1 MSAGFTFSACSF
13 FYSVLLTI
21 MFFSK
26 KRIQTLENKI
36 YSYLI
41 ISNLIG
47 VVLGVSCY
55 TSILHRDA
63 FPILNDFI
71 SKALLIYYLTWISFF
86 TAYTFVIS
94 YSKKESDKESKE
106 KYFKKIFNILTVIY
120 VVIAILV
127 FILPL
132 NYFSKGTIAYSF
144 GPSAN
149 LLYIL
154 IPVYICICLIEMFKN
169 FKEIKNKKYLPLFAF
184 IIIGTV
190 VMIIQKLNP
199 GLLLMTSMETFVT
212 FLMYFTIENPDI
224 KMIEELTK
232 TKSLVEKNNNDKSIF
247 IFNTT
252 QQIRHPLNMIEQRTE
267 QLLEDELND
276 DKKEKVIDI
285 RNAQQRIAYILRGV
299 MDVSTIDAKN
309 IKIVKNQYKVANL
322 LTEITLRSKQE
333 ATEKGLEF
341 RTNFDEA
348 IPEMLYGD
356 SIRLKQIIN
365 ALISNA
371 IKYTKEGFVELN
383 VNSIVSFDVC
393 RLVVSVKDSGIGV
406 NAEEINKLFQS
417 KTDENDISDK
427 VDESNVTLDVA
438 KKMVNLI
445 GGTITVRSE
454 KNKGSEFTLIV
465 DQKIASSND
474 KIDNIINEYK
484 KTEDKIKILLV
495 DDNEEER
502 TLLAKKLGGISK
514 LTITKNGEESLKRIR
529 NKEKY
534 DVLLI
539 KESME
544 KLDAYQTIKNA
555 KTLEFV
561 PDKIIVLADNKEEE
575 EKLTINGYNA
585 IFFDTPEQQ
594 FIKKLNNIIKK

>member
-41 ISNLIG
+41 ISNLVG

-106 KYFKKIFNILTVIY
+106 KYFKNIFNILTVIY
-120 VVIAILV
+120 IVIAILV

-132 NYFSKGTIAYSF
+132 NYFSKSTIAYSF

-184 IIIGTV
+184 IIIGSV

-276 DKKEKVIDI
+276 DEKEKVIDI

-406 NAEEINKLFQS
+406 NAEDINKLFQS

-502 TLLAKKLGGISK
+502 TLLTKKLGGISK
-514 LTITKNGEESLKRIR
+514 LTIAKNGEEGLKRIR

-544 KLDAYQTIKNA
+544 KLDAYQIIKKA
-555 KTLEFV
+555 KILEFV

-585 IFFDTPEQQ
+585 IFFDTSEQQ

>member
-41 ISNLIG
+41 ISNLVG

-106 KYFKKIFNILTVIY
+106 KYFKNIFNILTVIY
-120 VVIAILV
+120 IVIAILV

-132 NYFSKGTIAYSF
+132 NYFSKSTIAYSF

-212 FLMYFTIENPDI
+212 FLMFFTIENPDI

-232 TKSLVEKNNNDKSIF
+232 AKALVEKNNNDKSIF
-247 IFNTT
+247 IFNTA
-252 QQIRHPLNMIEQRTE
+252 QQIRYPLNMIDQRAD
-267 QLLEDELND
+267 QILDEDNLDEIKNMA
-276 DKKEKVIDI
+276 VDI
-285 RNAQQRIAYILRGV
+285 KNAKQRISYVLNGA
-299 MDVSTIDAKN
+299 MDVSTIDAKK
-309 IKIVKNQYKVANL
+309 IKIVDSKYSLSNL
-322 LTEITLRSKQE
+322 LTEICLKFKSM
-333 ATEKGLEF
+333 ATEKNLEF
-341 RTNFDEA
+341 RKNIEESL
-348 IPEMLYGD
+348 PETLYGD
-356 SIRLKQIIN
+356 SIRLKQIIS
-365 ALISNA
+365 ALLLNA

-383 VNSIVSFDVC
+383 VNTVITYDVC
-393 RLVVSVKDSGIGV
+393 RLVISVKDSGIGV
-406 NAEEINKLFQS
+406 NAEKLNKIFSQNDDTKIEDVDS
-417 KTDENDISDK
+417 KEM
-427 VDESNVTLDVA
+427 TLDTA
-438 KKMVNLI
+438 KKVVNLI

-465 DQKIASSND
+465 DQKIASSDD

-484 KTEDKIKILLV
+484 KLEDKIKILLV

-502 TLLAKKLGGISK
+502 ILLTKKLGGISK
-514 LTITKNGEESLKRIR
+514 LTIAKNGEECLKRIR

-539 KESME
+539 KENME
-544 KLDAYQTIKNA
+544 KLDAYQTIKKA
-555 KTLEFV
+555 KILEFV

-585 IFFDTPEQQ
+585 IFFDTSEQQ

>member
-41 ISNLIG
+41 ISNLVG

-106 KYFKKIFNILTVIY
+106 KYFKNIFNILTVIY
-120 VVIAILV
+120 IVIAILV

-132 NYFSKGTIAYSF
+132 NYFSKSTIAYSF

-276 DKKEKVIDI
+276 DEKEKVIDI

-406 NAEEINKLFQS
+406 NAEDINKLFQS

-465 DQKIASSND
+465 DQKIASSDD

-484 KTEDKIKILLV
+484 KLEDKIKILLV

-502 TLLAKKLGGISK
+502 ILLTKKLGGISK
-514 LTITKNGEESLKRIR
+514 LTATKNGEECLKRIR

-544 KLDAYQTIKNA
+544 KLDAYQTIKKA
-555 KTLEFV
+555 KILEFV

-585 IFFDTPEQQ
+585 IFFDTSEQQ